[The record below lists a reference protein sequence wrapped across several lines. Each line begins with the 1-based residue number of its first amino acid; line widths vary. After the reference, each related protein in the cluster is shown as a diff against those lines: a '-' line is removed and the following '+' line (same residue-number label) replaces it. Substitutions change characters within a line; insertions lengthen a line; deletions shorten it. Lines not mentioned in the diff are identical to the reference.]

1 MARAYKNFWSLNTD
15 EAVTAG
21 ILRDAIGKND
31 EVFIPLNAQMKDV
44 DLVLIGMNNR
54 KSLSLQ
60 IKGSRA
66 YEPRKSETRDF
77 GEGSCGWFFFPRKR
91 IDNSTADYFVFL
103 IYILENSK
111 RDGRRYIVPHTVI
124 LPTKKLK
131 SLAKQYKTTH
141 GADRYSFLIWI
152 NPRTRKAFDIRD
164 KQFDV
169 SGFLDGKGLEKLR
182 QALI

>member
-1 MARAYKNFWSLNTD
+1 MARAYKNFWSLNPD

-21 ILRDAIGKND
+21 ILRDAIRKSG

-44 DLVLIGMNNR
+44 DLVLIGTTSR
-54 KSLSLQ
+54 KTLSVQ
-60 IKGSRA
+60 VKGSRA

-77 GEGSCGWFFFPRKR
+77 GDGSCGWFFFPRKR
-91 IDNSTADYFVFL
+91 VDRSTADYFVFL

-124 LPTKKLK
+124 LPTVKLK
-131 SLAKQYKTTH
+131 SLAKRYKTTH

-152 NPRTRKAFDIRD
+152 NPITKKAFDIRD
-164 KQFDV
+164 KKFDV
-169 SGFLDGKGLEKLR
+169 SDFLDEKGYEKLR
-182 QALI
+182 RALS